1 MASPARAT
9 ARQCAVGDISV
20 PALETLLSFALPPN
34 RSSIDFPTDF
44 VNALTSFLKEKT
56 VVAGKTQGIQRN
68 SIRSMFKTKG
78 HFFKYTS
85 ASNASQ

>member
-9 ARQCAVGDISV
+9 TQPRAVGDISV
-20 PALETLLSFALPPN
+20 PALETPPGAILSFALPPN

-44 VNALTSFLKEKT
+44 VNALTSFLKDKT

-68 SIRSMFKTKG
+68 
-78 HFFKYTS
+78 
-85 ASNASQ
+85 